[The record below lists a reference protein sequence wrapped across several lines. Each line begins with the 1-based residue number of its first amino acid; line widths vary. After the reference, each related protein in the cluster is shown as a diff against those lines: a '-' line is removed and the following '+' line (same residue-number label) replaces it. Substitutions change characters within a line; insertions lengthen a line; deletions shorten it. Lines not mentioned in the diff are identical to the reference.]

1 MNIEIKKVRKTS
13 GIEKANTRFALL
25 IILPAFILAGIIL
38 YYPILNSILM
48 AFQNVFFGRGKFEWI
63 GFENF
68 KAIFERSDFIKT
80 FSWTLAFGVI
90 STLLLLIIGMY
101 FAVLLNRKM
110 PGRNFIRGLL
120 LVPWAIPVFVN
131 SFLWLWLLDTQFG
144 FFNYILM
151 ALHIIKEPLNWIG
164 QTAFA
169 RLAIVM
175 AYVWRVF
182 PFNMIV
188 YLAAF
193 QTIDPVLYE
202 AAEMDGAGKFKQFL
216 HITLP
221 QVRNIIIFTALLNFI
236 WSFQEFTTIWIMTK
250 GGPVGSTNTLIT
262 RIYNLA
268 FQNRNFGAAAANGSL
283 WIVFLIIFSIIYL
296 RVLFFREEKE

>member
-1 MNIEIKKVRKTS
+1 MNTENKKITKAS
-13 GIEKANTRFALL
+13 GIQKGNTRFALL
-25 IILPAFILAGIIL
+25 IILPALIIAGVIL
-38 YYPILNSILM
+38 YYPILNSISM
-48 AFQNVFFGRGKFEWI
+48 AFQKVYFGRGKFDWI

-68 KAIFERSDFIKT
+68 KAIFARTDFIKSFT
-80 FSWTLAFGVI
+80 WTLVFGVI
-90 STLLLLIIGMY
+90 STLLLLIAGMY
-101 FAVLLNRKM
+101 FAILLNRKM
-110 PGRNFIRGLL
+110 PGRNIIRGLL
-120 LVPWAIPVFVN
+120 LAPWAIPVFVN

-144 FFNYILM
+144 FINYILM
-151 ALHIIKEPLNWIG
+151 VLHIIKEPLNWIG

-169 RLAIVM
+169 RMAVVM

-202 AAEMDGAGKFKQFL
+202 AAEMDGAGKLRQFL
-216 HITLP
+216 HITIP
-221 QVRNIIIFTALLNFI
+221 QIKNIVIFTALLNFI

-250 GGPVGSTNTLIT
+250 GGPVSATDTLIT

-268 FQNRNFGAAAANGSL
+268 FQNRDFGAAAANGAL
-283 WIVFLIIFSIIYL
+283 WIIFLMIFSILYL